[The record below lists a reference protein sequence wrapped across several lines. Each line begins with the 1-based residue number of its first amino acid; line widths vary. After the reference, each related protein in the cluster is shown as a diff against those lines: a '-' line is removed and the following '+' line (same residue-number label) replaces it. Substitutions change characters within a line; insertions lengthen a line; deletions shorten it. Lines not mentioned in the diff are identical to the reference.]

1 MTRIL
6 ICDDS
11 FEDSQ
16 SLTAIIDSFYNGNA
30 NGNTGGAVSG
40 AKTTAYSLAKFYDPR
55 EAAAFIE
62 DGNTVDI
69 AILDIMMPQMD
80 GMDLAA
86 KMRDMG
92 FNGYLLF
99 LSTSN
104 YFAEQSYSVKAFS
117 YILKPA
123 KKEKV
128 FALLSGIEKTRKMN
142 DRNGFTLSH
151 KTKTQF
157 VAYAEFM
164 FAEVKNRQL
173 FFHLID
179 GEVITIYG
187 ALKNYTEK
195 LLSQSNIIRPHN
207 SFVVN
212 LDFVQSCE
220 NGALCMKDGTRISIP
235 NDYKTIKEKWLERM
249 FGGENE
255 SKER

>member
-6 ICDDS
+6 ICDDH
-11 FEDSQ
+11 FADLQ
-16 SLTAIIDSFYNGNA
+16 SLAAIIDDYYKAASDSKELA
-30 NGNTGGAVSG
+30 NLVCAF
-40 AKTTAYSLAKFYDPR
+40 SLAKFTDPK
-55 EAAAFIE
+55 EALAYIE

-86 KMRDMG
+86 KMREMG
-92 FNGYLLF
+92 FNGFLIF

-123 KKEKV
+123 KNEKV
-128 FALLSGIEKTRKMN
+128 FNLLSGIEKTRKMN
-142 DRNGFTLSH
+142 DSNGFTLSR
-151 KTKTQF
+151 KSKTQF
-157 VAYAEFM
+157 VAYTEFM
-164 FAEVKNRQL
+164 YAEVKNKQL

-179 GEVITIYG
+179 GEIITIYG

-195 LLSQSNIIRPHN
+195 LLSQPNIIRPHN

-212 LDFVQSCE
+212 LDYVRSCE

-249 FGGENE
+249 FGEEN
-255 SKER
+255 K